1 MFDFSDRVAVV
12 TGASG
17 ALGGVVARR
26 LFDAGA
32 SLALIDRDL
41 DRLRS
46 LWPEATAAGPAEGG
60 AGGRLSFH
68 VCDLADAAAVSR
80 VAEEIV
86 ARFGRIDHLFNIAGA
101 YRGGETVEE
110 APDETWTMLWEA
122 NFLSALYLSRAVV
135 PGMRRRGS
143 GSIVNVGSKASL
155 AGDAGAAPYS
165 IAKTAV
171 VRLTES
177 LAAEVKHEGVRVNAV
192 LPETIDTPANRRSMP
207 GVDPRSWVDPQALA
221 DAMLFLAS
229 PQARAVTGVAL
240 PVFGLGG

>member
-32 SLALIDRDL
+32 SLALVDRDIG
-41 DRLRS
+41 RLPA
-46 LWPEATAAGPAEGG
+46 LWPEAEGDAAAD
-60 AGGRLSFH
+60 ARLAFFT
-68 VCDLADAAAVSR
+68 CDLAEALAVERTVTAIS
-80 VAEEIV
+80 AH
-86 ARFGRIDHLFNIAGA
+86 FGRIDHLFNIAGA
-101 YRGGETVEE
+101 YRGGETIEE
-110 APDETWTMLWEA
+110 APDATWTMLWEA
-122 NFLSALYLSRAVV
+122 NFLSALHLCRAVV
-135 PGMRRRGS
+135 PGMRQRGS

-177 LAAEVKHEGVRVNAV
+177 LAAEVKRDGVRVNAV
-192 LPETIDTPANRRSMP
+192 LPGTIDTPGNRHAMP
-207 GVDPRSWVDPQALA
+207 EADWRVWIDPQALA

-229 PQARAVTGVAL
+229 PLARAVTGVAL
-240 PVFGLGG
+240 PVFGIGD

>member
-32 SLALIDRDL
+32 SLALIDRDIG
-41 DRLRS
+41 RLPA
-46 LWPEATAAGPAEGG
+46 LWPEAEGDAAAD
-60 AGGRLSFH
+60 ARLAFFT
-68 VCDLADAAAVSR
+68 CDLAEALAVERTVTAIS
-80 VAEEIV
+80 AH
-86 ARFGRIDHLFNIAGA
+86 FGRIDHLFNIAGA
-101 YRGGETVEE
+101 YRGGETIEE
-110 APDETWTMLWEA
+110 APDATWTMLWEA
-122 NFLSALYLSRAVV
+122 NFLSALHLCRAVV
-135 PGMRRRGS
+135 PGMRQRGS

-177 LAAEVKHEGVRVNAV
+177 LAAEVKRDGVRVNAV
-192 LPETIDTPANRRSMP
+192 LPGTIDTPGNRHAMP
-207 GVDPRSWVDPQALA
+207 EADWRVWIDPQALA

-229 PQARAVTGVAL
+229 PLARAVTGVAL
-240 PVFGLGG
+240 PVFGIGD